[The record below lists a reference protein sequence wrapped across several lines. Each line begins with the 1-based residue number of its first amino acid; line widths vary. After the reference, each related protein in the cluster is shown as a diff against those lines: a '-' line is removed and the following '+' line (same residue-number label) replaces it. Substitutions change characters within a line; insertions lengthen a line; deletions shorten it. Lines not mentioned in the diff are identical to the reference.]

1 MAVSGQYVALAA
13 AAKAP
18 RAGDH
23 LQTSCAK
30 NNV

>member
-1 MAVSGQYVALAA
+1 VSGQDIALAA
-13 AAKAP
+13 VAKAP

-23 LQTSCAK
+23 LQTSYAK